1 MLSDRCLRTID
12 ELLNSVTP
20 PLREV
25 VDSLATGRGCPE
37 SKGGTYSTCS
47 GPRFENRS
55 QNPMPTQVRTV
66 VDHLD
71 GSSEAGEWFPEDS
84 PEALA
89 SMQALVRKQ
98 TEPGFAI
105 RWEKREAESAGTE

>member
-1 MLSDRCLRTID
+1 
-12 ELLNSVTP
+12 
-20 PLREV
+20 
-25 VDSLATGRGCPE
+25 
-37 SKGGTYSTCS
+37 
-47 GPRFENRS
+47 
-55 QNPMPTQVRTV
+55 MPTQVRTV